1 MKQFPTLT
9 DLVPTPPHEFHQNT
23 HGFSVIRLQNL
34 TRKVRQQKFRDDKRG
49 AKRN

>member
-9 DLVPTPPHEFHQNT
+9 DLVPTHPHKFHQNT